1 MRVTRPRIRPPWP
14 AWPIANPASGWARGW
29 TGAAIWPTCLPS
41 WRATPPAT
49 ARGKRSR
56 SGWSAAL
63 NWAASV
69 SRRGPSCA
77 GRTRSMC
84 STTTAWSRPLGL
96 PGQWGPE
103 HRAGRAPGLPA
114 GTPSN
119 HLRGPGC
126 DPPGLVDQEQP
137 AGGPLDAAHVA
148 GRLSLSVLKG
158 IRLVQRILLI
168 EDHPRLAS
176 LIKRALAQAGVECD
190 VLERIDQGWAAL
202 QSQAYSAALVDRGLP
217 DGDGLS
223 LIRRWRDSGQ
233 QLPCLILTA
242 RDALHDRIAGLEGGA
257 DDYLT
262 KPFSVEELVARTR
275 ALLRR
280 APEQTTLEPRFADLQ
295 VQPHKA
301 LLVCQQQSV
310 LLPRTELQI
319 MLTLIKGA
327 GDPIRRSALEAAAWG
342 LQEAVTPNAL
352 DVALHRLRKKI
363 QTLGSSVKIQNLRG
377 VGYALEAL

>member
-1 MRVTRPRIRPPWP
+1 MQRV
-14 AWPIANPASGWARGW
+14 
-29 TGAAIWPTCLPS
+29 
-41 WRATPPAT
+41 
-49 ARGKRSR
+49 
-56 SGWSAAL
+56 
-63 NWAASV
+63 
-69 SRRGPSCA
+69 
-77 GRTRSMC
+77 
-84 STTTAWSRPLGL
+84 
-96 PGQWGPE
+96 
-103 HRAGRAPGLPA
+103 
-114 GTPSN
+114 
-119 HLRGPGC
+119 
-126 DPPGLVDQEQP
+126 
-137 AGGPLDAAHVA
+137 
-148 GRLSLSVLKG
+148 
-158 IRLVQRILLI
+158 LLI

-280 APEQTTLEPRFADLQ
+280 SPEQTSLEPCFAYLQ

-363 QTLGSSVKIQNLRG
+363 QALGSTVKIQNLRG